1 MLFTMQKNF
10 ISPSSSNL
18 LNFLARQMSE
28 HYLNHPT
35 FGLLSRLCRVDE
47 FRSLFTTLYAQ
58 RLFFLIT
65 TSPDGVQFEPVSR
78 ADAKLMVENQMR
90 SLRRGGTDTDQK
102 NLQHIYRRTFSQ

>member
-1 MLFTMQKNF
+1 MLFTIQKKF
-10 ISPSSSNL
+10 TSPSSSNL
-18 LNFLARQMSE
+18 LNFLACQMSE

-65 TSPDGVQFEPVSR
+65 TGPDGVQFEPVSR

-102 NLQHIYRRTFSQ
+102 NLQHIYKRTFSQ

>member
-1 MLFTMQKNF
+1 
-10 ISPSSSNL
+10 
-18 LNFLARQMSE
+18 MSE

-78 ADAKLMVENQMR
+78 ADAKLMVETQMR
-90 SLRRGGTDTDQK
+90 LVRRDGSETDQK
-102 NLQHIYRRTFSQ
+102 NLQHIYKRTFSQWPRVFLSKLRQRLISI

>member
-1 MLFTMQKNF
+1 
-10 ISPSSSNL
+10 
-18 LNFLARQMSE
+18 MSE

-90 SLRRGGTDTDQK
+90 SLRRGGTDNEQK
-102 NLQHIYRRTFSQ
+102 NLQHIYKRTFSQ

>member
-1 MLFTMQKNF
+1 
-10 ISPSSSNL
+10 
-18 LNFLARQMSE
+18 MSE

-65 TSPDGVQFEPVSR
+65 NSPEGIQFEPISR
-78 ADAKLMVENQMR
+78 ADAKLMLENQMR
-90 SLRRGGTDTDQK
+90 SLRRIGSDADQK
-102 NLQHIYRRTFSQ
+102 NLQHIYKRTFSQ

>member
-1 MLFTMQKNF
+1 
-10 ISPSSSNL
+10 
-18 LNFLARQMSE
+18 MSE

-35 FGLLSRLCRVDE
+35 FGLLSRLCKVDE

-65 TSPDGVQFEPVSR
+65 TSPEGVQFDPVSR

-90 SLRRGGTDTDQK
+90 AVRRFGSDVDQK
-102 NLQHIYRRTFSQ
+102 TLQHIYKRTFSQ

>member
-1 MLFTMQKNF
+1 MLFTIQKKF
-10 ISPSSSNL
+10 IPPSSSNL

-90 SLRRGGTDTDQK
+90 SLRRGGSDIDQK
-102 NLQHIYRRTFSQ
+102 NLQHIYKRTFSQ